1 MCNLYASQ
9 EPETYACETRAVRL
23 NGHCTSIRLESA
35 FWDILGQIAAAEG
48 STVGRFVSSLHDE
61 VLERRG
67 EVGNFA
73 SLLRVTCTL
82 WLMRRQGHDPSLAD
96 GVADG
101 TAKPRLRQNGL
112 RDYAIA

>member
-9 EPETYACETRAVRL
+9 EPDTYACETRAVRL
-23 NGHCTSIRLESA
+23 SGHCTSIRLESA
-35 FWDILGQIAAAEG
+35 FWEILEEIALSEG

-61 VLERRG
+61 VMERRG

-82 WLMRRQGHDPSLAD
+82 WLRQRRLERD
-96 GVADG
+96 GAREN
-101 TAKPRLRQNGL
+101 PR

>member
-9 EPETYACETRAVRL
+9 APETYACETRAVRL
-23 NGHCTSIRLESA
+23 NGHCTSIRLEAA
-35 FWDILGQIAAAEG
+35 FWEILEEIALSEG

-61 VLERRG
+61 VMERRG

-82 WLMRRQGHDPSLAD
+82 WLRQRRD
-96 GVADG
+96 GDG
-101 TAKPRLRQNGL
+101 TRENGRQ
-112 RDYAIA
+112 DYAIA